1 MSVGIPAF
9 FDAPPVVFACCII
22 KRPMTFEAVISVG
35 YDSLE
40 QPPREIH
47 ADKRSLQYAGNP
59 VQRSYIPI
67 PVTGRAVTMLAL
79 RQSAGTALTERSPHS
94 ILCSVRKFIVFAAC
108 FRLFSFAQCVNP
120 ALCRALRLF

>member
-1 MSVGIPAF
+1 MNTGAVKSSALLTAPKKMSVGIPAF

-47 ADKRSLQYAGNP
+47 ADKRSLNM
-59 VQRSYIPI
+59 R
-67 PVTGRAVTMLAL
+67 
-79 RQSAGTALTERSPHS
+79 GTRYN
-94 ILCSVRKFIVFAAC
+94 AAT
-108 FRLFSFAQCVNP
+108 FPSR
-120 ALCRALRLF
+120 